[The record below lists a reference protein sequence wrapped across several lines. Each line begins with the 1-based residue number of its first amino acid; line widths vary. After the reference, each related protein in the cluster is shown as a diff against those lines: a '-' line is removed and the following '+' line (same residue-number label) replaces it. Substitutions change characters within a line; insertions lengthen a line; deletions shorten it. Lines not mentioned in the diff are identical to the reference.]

1 MRKLISLD
9 IDSSIPFDFQS
20 EVYLN
25 PDFVYLP
32 LPKKKMEMKKEKNLK
47 KGSMVYQGMYSPI
60 SGKLINLEK
69 CFSCEGEEVP
79 CLVVANDF
87 QEKSV
92 HFLVARKK
100 INNLTQS
107 ELLESLYDEK
117 LKNKLSISN
126 ISLFVISGI
135 DDDPYMREES
145 LLQKMETKKILET
158 IDALLHIFPGSS
170 AIIAIK
176 NTDNESIVAYNSFL
190 GMFPSIEIRLVEN
203 LFLLGKEEFL
213 LSRLHVKEK
222 CIYLKA
228 SEVYS
233 LYHQLKKRRPLF
245 EKMITITGDVIATP
259 RVVRTKLG
267 VKVESLLEKYFSLDF
282 NLYDVYANGIMLGK
296 VIDVHRSIV
305 TKELDGIIVMK
316 KQKVKVEPCSKCG
329 KCIAVCPIRS
339 NPLMA
344 YKMKVSVRCIECG
357 LCSYICPSNI
367 PLQNYLS
374 GDKHE

>member
-117 LKNKLSISN
+117 LN
-126 ISLFVISGI
+126 FG
-135 DDDPYMREES
+135 
-145 LLQKMETKKILET
+145 
-158 IDALLHIFPGSS
+158 
-170 AIIAIK
+170 
-176 NTDNESIVAYNSFL
+176 FL
-190 GMFPSIEIRLVEN
+190 
-203 LFLLGKEEFL
+203 
-213 LSRLHVKEK
+213 
-222 CIYLKA
+222 
-228 SEVYS
+228 
-233 LYHQLKKRRPLF
+233 
-245 EKMITITGDVIATP
+245 
-259 RVVRTKLG
+259 
-267 VKVESLLEKYFSLDF
+267 
-282 NLYDVYANGIMLGK
+282 
-296 VIDVHRSIV
+296 
-305 TKELDGIIVMK
+305 
-316 KQKVKVEPCSKCG
+316 
-329 KCIAVCPIRS
+329 
-339 NPLMA
+339 
-344 YKMKVSVRCIECG
+344 
-357 LCSYICPSNI
+357 
-367 PLQNYLS
+367 
-374 GDKHE
+374 